1 MPKTK
6 KRRRNSSEAN
16 PTYSL
21 LKKALIGG
29 FISTAIY
36 FLFLLLCALAVMNLK
51 VTDSMQNVVVFSLA
65 SVSTFIASFFML
77 KKDTQKG
84 LYSGVVISFSA
95 AIITSIVLLTVIH
108 SLGAK
113 TIIMALLM
121 IIGGALGGITAVNS
135 HKK

>member
-51 VTDSMQNVVVFSLA
+51 VRIVCVRPTCCFEPR
-65 SVSTFIASFFML
+65 IA
-77 KKDTQKG
+77 
-84 LYSGVVISFSA
+84 
-95 AIITSIVLLTVIH
+95 TVE
-108 SLGAK
+108 LQ
-113 TIIMALLM
+113 
-121 IIGGALGGITAVNS
+121 
-135 HKK
+135 